1 MIRLK
6 GVQPVWEKSII
17 DFDRTTANLDIEA
30 PVRREVVFECDKPWE
45 GDAHRYITVIKDE
58 DKYKLYYLA
67 HFQHDE
73 KLEEGENTDGTTVMI
88 LNSFVCYAESDDAIN
103 WVKPSLGICE
113 WNGNKDNNILLR
125 SVDKPEKGG
134 FFDNFF
140 VFIDTNPNCDPSE
153 KYKALAYMNLYKL
166 GTYVSGDG
174 IYFKYKTTFDIP
186 GHFDTHNVCWW
197 DEKIGKYV
205 AYVRVIYSI
214 PGDDINAGIRG
225 IAKIVSDDFANW
237 SEPEII
243 TFDDGNVY
251 PLYTN
256 SIRRY
261 YRNPDIFI
269 GLPTRYM
276 ERPEWN
282 HNFEQL
288 CGKEMRLEKM
298 KHHKRYGLTVTDCI
312 FMCSRDGLHWDKYDE
327 AIFTPG
333 MEFEGNWV
341 YGNCYNPYY
350 MEEIAGENGNK
361 EISLYMSQYYSPKLL
376 LGRSEGLIDKT
387 YRYTLRRDGFAA
399 FRAKY
404 SGAKV
409 VTKPFIFEG
418 NEFYINFS
426 TSARGSVYITIR
438 DNEGN
443 SARTCELFGDS
454 DERNVNFENARTD
467 DFAGKE
473 VTLEFEMKDAK
484 LYSFLFK

>member
-1 MIRLK
+1 MIKLN

-17 DFDRTTANLDIEA
+17 DFDKTTAYLDVETPIK
-30 PVRREVVFECDKPWE
+30 RELVFQCDKPWE
-45 GDAHRYITVIKDE
+45 GDVHRYISVIKDG
-58 DKYKLYYLA
+58 DKYRMYYLA

-73 KLEEGENTDGTTVMI
+73 KAEDVEGTTIMI
-88 LNSFVCYAESDDAIN
+88 LNSFLCYAESDDAIH
-103 WVKPSLGICE
+103 WVKPSLGIHE
-113 WNGNKDNNILLR
+113 WNGSKDNNILLR
-125 SVDKPEKGG
+125 SIDKPEKGG

-166 GTYVSGDG
+166 GAYVSADG
-174 IYFKYKTTFDIP
+174 IHFTHKATFDVP
-186 GHFDTHNVCWW
+186 GHFDSHNVCWW
-197 DEKIGKYV
+197 DEKLGKYV
-205 AYVRVIYSI
+205 AYVRVIHSA
-214 PGDDINAGIRG
+214 PQDDLNAGIRG
-225 IAKIVSDDFANW
+225 TERIVSDDFVNW

-243 TFDDGNVY
+243 SFNDGNEY

-269 GLPTRYM
+269 GFPVRYM

-282 HNFEQL
+282 NNFEQL
-288 CGKEMRLEKM
+288 CSRDARLAKM
-298 KHHKRYGLTVTDCI
+298 KFHKRYGLTITDCI
-312 FMCSRDGLHWDKYDE
+312 FMCTRDDLHWDKYDE
-327 AIFTPG
+327 ALFKPG
-333 MEFEGNWV
+333 MEFEGNWT

-350 MEEIAGENGNK
+350 MEETIGANGNK
-361 EISLYMSQYYSPKLL
+361 EISLYVSEYYSDSIL
-376 LGRSEGLIDKT
+376 LGSSSGLIDKT

-409 VTKPFIFEG
+409 VTKPFMFEG
-418 NEFYINFS
+418 DEFYINFS

-438 DNEGN
+438 DNDGN
-443 SARTCELFGDS
+443 CAKTCELFGDS
-454 DERNVNFENARTD
+454 DERKVNFENALVS
-467 DFAGKE
+467 DFSGKE